1 MLIINC
7 GNQLISTYLQYN
19 IKWKRS
25 EYINLYYSLLKQMAF
40 TPLLWSM
47 RWDLRYCCVF
57 LFETVMRLEPLI
69 LHMLGKWAPYHPIPP
84 QPTCVLHALFL
95 TQLGKIISIF
105 VCFICIWNAYDF
117 IKYYSIIYW
126 DNIIFFL
133 VLST

>member
-57 LFETVMRLEPLI
+57 LFETVMKLEPLI
-69 LHMLGKWAPYHPIPP
+69 LHMLGKWAPYHPIHPK
-84 QPTCVLHALFL
+84 PTCVLHALFFNPIKEDYFYSL
-95 TQLGKIISIF
+95 FVLFVYGMHMILSNTIPSFIEII
-105 VCFICIWNAYDF
+105 
-117 IKYYSIIYW
+117 
-126 DNIIFFL
+126 
-133 VLST
+133 